1 MESIAKRIEK
11 LVERFCHGNNS
22 EFARMIGTSEANIRN
37 YIAGTQ
43 PRFDVLRAIAENFDV
58 DCQWLLTG
66 RGGML
71 AGEEAPYVVS
81 NRFELKT
88 DRSMEMQR
96 VPLYDLEATAGLV
109 SLFLDTHAKTPID
122 YISIPDL
129 PLCDGAVY
137 VRGDSMY
144 PLLKSGDIVLYK
156 QITDMRYGIFWGEM
170 YLIAFNVDGEEYVA
184 IKYVQKSEQEGYI
197 RLVSYNAHHSPQDIT
212 LSRVRAMAL
221 VKASIRY
228 NTMR

>member
-1 MESIAKRIEK
+1 MSSISNRIQE
-11 LVERFCHGNNS
+11 LINQFCHGNNS
-22 EFARMIGTSEANIRN
+22 EFARIVGTSEANVRN
-37 YIAGTQ
+37 YLAGTQ
-43 PRFDVLRAIAENFDV
+43 PRFDILQAIVENFDIN
-58 DCQWLLTG
+58 CQWLLTG
-66 RGGML
+66 RGEMS
-71 AGEEAPYVVS
+71 AKEPYVVA
-81 NRFELKT
+81 NKFRLMT
-88 DRSMEMQR
+88 DRSVEMQR

-129 PLCDGAVY
+129 PICDGAVY

-156 QITDMRYGIFWGEM
+156 QIADMQYGIFWGEM

-184 IKYVQKSEQEGYI
+184 IKYVQKSDQEGYI
-197 RLVSYNAHHSPQDIT
+197 RLVSYNPHHSPQDIP
-212 LSRVRAMAL
+212 LNRVRAMAL

>member
-1 MESIAKRIEK
+1 MNGISSRIEE
-11 LVERFCHGNNS
+11 LVRQFCRGNNS
-22 EFARMIGTSEANIRN
+22 EFARIIGTSEANIRN

-43 PRFDVLRAIAENFDV
+43 PRFEVLRAIAENFDI

-66 RGGML
+66 KGKML
-71 AGEEAPYVVS
+71 ANEENYVVA
-81 NRFELKT
+81 NDFRLKT
-88 DRSMEMQR
+88 DRCMDTQV

-109 SLFLDTHAKTPID
+109 SLFLDTHDRIPVD

-129 PLCDGAVY
+129 PSCDGAVY

-156 QITDMRYGIFWGEM
+156 QVTDMQYGIFWGEM
-170 YLIAFNVDGEEYVA
+170 YLIAFSVDGEEYVA
-184 IKYVQKSEQEGYI
+184 IKYVQKSDREGYI
-197 RLVSYNAHHSPQDIT
+197 RLVSYNTHHSPQDIP
-212 LSRVRAMAL
+212 LDRVRAMAL

>member
-144 PLLKSGDIVLYK
+144 PLLKSGDIILYK
-156 QITDMRYGIFWGEM
+156 EIPNGAAGILWGEM
-170 YLIAFNVDGEEYVA
+170 YLLAFSIDGENYIT
-184 IKYVQKSEQEGYI
+184 IKYIQRADDERLV
-197 RLVSYNAHHSPQDIT
+197 RLVSHNPHHSPKEIPADSIQA
-212 LSRVRAMAL
+212 LAL
-221 VKASIRY
+221 VKASIRF
-228 NTMR
+228 NTMG

>member
-1 MESIAKRIEK
+1 MSSISNRIQE
-11 LVERFCHGNNS
+11 LINQFCHGNNS
-22 EFARMIGTSEANIRN
+22 EFARVIGTSEANVRN
-37 YIAGTQ
+37 YLSGTQ
-43 PRFDVLRAIAENFDV
+43 PRFDVLQAIAENFDV

-66 RGGML
+66 RGDML
-71 AGEEAPYVVS
+71 AREPYVVA
-81 NRFELKT
+81 NKFRLMT
-88 DRSMEMQR
+88 DRCVEMQR

-129 PLCDGAVY
+129 PICDGAVY

-156 QITDMRYGIFWGEM
+156 QITDMQYGIFWGEM

-197 RLVSYNAHHSPQDIT
+197 RLVSYNPHHSPQDIP
-212 LSRVRAMAL
+212 LNRVRAMAL